1 MEAKEKIELI
11 LKHYKLNAKA
21 LSELLG
27 YGRPQIIYDIQKGK
41 TKRISNDVA
50 VKIISVFP
58 DIRKSWLLAD
68 EGDMLTDS
76 PSTNRHNEAAQIDN
90 EVRTPTLDTAINEIS
105 KQRKLVE
112 HSQQQIDRLITI
124 IEKLSGSQ
132 TG

>member
-1 MEAKEKIELI
+1 METGIKNRVSEFIAHKGITIKEFELRCGLSNGYI
-11 LKHYKLNAKA
+11 NAMRKGFGRGKLNNV
-21 LSELLG
+21 LTEFPELN
-27 YGRPQIIYDIQKGK
+27 RE
-41 TKRISNDVA
+41 
-50 VKIISVFP
+50 
-58 DIRKSWLLAD
+58 WLLYG

-76 PSTNRHNEAAQIDN
+76 PSTNRHDEATQLDN

>member
-1 MEAKEKIELI
+1 MESKEKIELI

-50 VKIISVFP
+50 VKITSVFP
-58 DIRKSWLLAD
+58 EVRKSWLLAD
-68 EGDMLTDS
+68 DGDMLTDS
-76 PSTNRHNEAAQIDN
+76 SSTNRNNEATQFDN